1 MKEPRTLTVT
11 MLKEWPPNKRGNS
24 PVWLE
29 PGKTYTIDW
38 ELGNMLLM
46 QKRAEWAGTNILEMF
61 KL

>member
-11 MLKEWPPNKRGNS
+11 MLKEWPPNKDGKRA
-24 PVWLE
+24 VMYE
-29 PGKTYTIDW
+29 VGKTYTVDW

-46 QKRAEWAGTNILEMF
+46 QKKAEWTGTNILEMF